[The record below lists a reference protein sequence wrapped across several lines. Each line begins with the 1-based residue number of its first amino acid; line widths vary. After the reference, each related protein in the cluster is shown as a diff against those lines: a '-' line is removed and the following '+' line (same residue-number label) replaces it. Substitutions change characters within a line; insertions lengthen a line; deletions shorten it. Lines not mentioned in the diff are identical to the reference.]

1 MEPVPRIRS
10 VFGLPF
16 ADAPPNVAIST
27 MASAVPL
34 DPDVVD
40 RLPMNQ
46 QAEAFERLRDSIGG

>member
-1 MEPVPRIRS
+1 
-10 VFGLPF
+10 
-16 ADAPPNVAIST
+16 

-46 QAEAFERLRDSIGG
+46 QAEAFERVRDSIGG